1 MVSKMEK
8 TIYQRVKE
16 AEKMFGEYEIT
27 AKELARTRSLRERLE
42 DSHMTV
48 SVIGQFKRGKS
59 AVINRIL
66 QREIMPVGIV
76 PVTAVVTM
84 IDYGEE
90 PRAYVHFANGM
101 VKDTPFEEL
110 SAYVNEQ
117 ENRDNHLK
125 VSRVEVTC
133 PSPFLEDN
141 LTLVDTP
148 GVGSLHEKNT
158 KEAYSFVTE
167 SDAVIFTFSVDSP
180 LNRIE
185 TDFLLKA
192 KEYASKFYFAVN
204 KTDMISK
211 DDLEAYLAYCREI
224 LPALTGLDN
233 VRLFPVSARTG
244 EGIDALKDA
253 VASDMRT
260 EGRKILEES
269 SELKL
274 RDIVLSA
281 LAQIKL
287 YRSALSMTGEEFED
301 RFKEMNA
308 FFDQLKAEA
317 KNLPEALKKN
327 PMVCE
332 LHANDVKNRLAE
344 KVTELFG
351 IDYSYDIEDVEEADG
366 REERDIAAE
375 VTEICDS
382 LLSTLNEIF
391 MYREENTYIV
401 SKRIY
406 HLNDMVRKLV
416 RMRDRK

>member
-1 MVSKMEK
+1 MEK
-8 TIYQRVKE
+8 TIYQKVKE

-27 AKELARTRSLRERLE
+27 AKELARTKSLRERLE

-66 QREIMPVGIV
+66 ERQIMPVGIV

-90 PRAYVHFANGM
+90 EKAFVHFANGM
-101 VKDTPFEEL
+101 VQETPFDGL

-117 ENRDNHLK
+117 ENKDNHLK
-125 VSRVEVTC
+125 VSRVEATC
-133 PSPFLEDN
+133 PSSFLKGN

-148 GVGSLHEKNT
+148 GVGSVHENNT
-158 KEAYSFVTE
+158 KEAYAFATE

-204 KTDMISK
+204 KIDMISRE
-211 DDLEAYLAYCREI
+211 DLEAYLAYCREI
-224 LPALTGLDN
+224 LPALTGLDS
-233 VRLFPVSARTG
+233 VRIFPVSAKTG
-244 EGIDALKDA
+244 EGIEELKTA
-253 VASDMRT
+253 VLSDMRS

-287 YRSALSMTGEEFED
+287 YRSALSMTGEEFEKK
-301 RFKEMNA
+301 FKEINE
-308 FFDQLKAEA
+308 FFEQLKEEA

-332 LHANDVKNRLAE
+332 LHANDVKNRLAA

-351 IDYSYDIEDVEEADG
+351 IDYSYDIEDVEEQND
-366 REERDIAAE
+366 RESRDIVDE

-382 LLSTLNEIF
+382 LLATLNEIF
-391 MYREENTYIV
+391 MYREENTYVI

-416 RMRDRK
+416 RMRDGR

>member
-1 MVSKMEK
+1 M
-8 TIYQRVKE
+8 
-16 AEKMFGEYEIT
+16 
-27 AKELARTRSLRERLE
+27 
-42 DSHMTV
+42 
-48 SVIGQFKRGKS
+48 
-59 AVINRIL
+59 
-66 QREIMPVGIV
+66 
-76 PVTAVVTM
+76 
-84 IDYGEE
+84 
-90 PRAYVHFANGM
+90 
-101 VKDTPFEEL
+101 
-110 SAYVNEQ
+110 
-117 ENRDNHLK
+117 
-125 VSRVEVTC
+125 
-133 PSPFLEDN
+133 
-141 LTLVDTP
+141 DTP

-308 FFDQLKAEA
+308 FS
-317 KNLPEALKKN
+317 
-327 PMVCE
+327 
-332 LHANDVKNRLAE
+332 
-344 KVTELFG
+344 
-351 IDYSYDIEDVEEADG
+351 IS
-366 REERDIAAE
+366 
-375 VTEICDS
+375 
-382 LLSTLNEIF
+382 
-391 MYREENTYIV
+391 
-401 SKRIY
+401 SKQRRRTC
-406 HLNDMVRKLV
+406 RKL
-416 RMRDRK
+416 

>member
-1 MVSKMEK
+1 M
-8 TIYQRVKE
+8 
-16 AEKMFGEYEIT
+16 
-27 AKELARTRSLRERLE
+27 
-42 DSHMTV
+42 
-48 SVIGQFKRGKS
+48 
-59 AVINRIL
+59 
-66 QREIMPVGIV
+66 
-76 PVTAVVTM
+76 
-84 IDYGEE
+84 
-90 PRAYVHFANGM
+90 
-101 VKDTPFEEL
+101 
-110 SAYVNEQ
+110 
-117 ENRDNHLK
+117 
-125 VSRVEVTC
+125 TC
-133 PSPFLEDN
+133 PSPFFEDN

-332 LHANDVKNRLAE
+332 LHANDVKNWLAE

-391 MYREENTYIV
+391 MYREEKYIHCF
-401 SKRIY
+401 KA
-406 HLNDMVRKLV
+406 HLSSQ
-416 RMRDRK
+416 